1 MRSTIAG
8 RSFYLEANEV
18 EKAMAGIKPEPALAE
33 AVRIGRRWYPVKQVG
48 AVITRQDRR
57 DFSAAEVYRAMERL
71 GFTCRT
77 SPPVAETP
85 ESTEPAGGTEATDNP
100 LGF

>member
-48 AVITRQDRR
+48 AIITRQDRR

-77 SPPVAETP
+77 APPVAETP
-85 ESTEPAGGTEATDNP
+85 EPVETVEPTDP
-100 LGF
+100 TSF

>member
-8 RSFYLEANEV
+8 RSFYLQANEV
-18 EKAMAGIKPEPALAE
+18 EAAMSGIKPEPALAE

-48 AVITRQDRR
+48 AIITRQDRR
-57 DFSAAEVYRAMERL
+57 DFSAAEVYRAMQRL

-77 SPPVAETP
+77 APPAAEP
-85 ESTEPAGGTEATDNP
+85 ELPTDFLNAPEADQS
-100 LGF
+100 